1 MSYVIL
7 SIRNL
12 FSISRINVFETKIET
27 IYNQDCQALLRSKL
41 ALRCT
46 IYITFVTLLNMV
58 KDVDSIRNEFLTNTF
73 WKYL

>member
-46 IYITFVTLLNMV
+46 IYIMFVTLLNMV
-58 KDVDSIRNEFLTNTF
+58 KDVDSIRNEFVTNTF

>member
-27 IYNQDCQALLRSKL
+27 IYIQDYQALLRSKL
-41 ALRCT
+41 AVCCT

>member
-41 ALRCT
+41 VLRCT

-73 WKYL
+73 